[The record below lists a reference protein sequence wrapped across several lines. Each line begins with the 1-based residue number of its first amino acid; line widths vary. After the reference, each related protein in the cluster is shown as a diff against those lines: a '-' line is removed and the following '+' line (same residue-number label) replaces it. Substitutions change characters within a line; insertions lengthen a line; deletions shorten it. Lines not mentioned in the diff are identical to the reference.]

1 LITLEAFAT
10 YQRHLKKDGVIVIH
24 VSNRYLELHP
34 IVYRI
39 AEKIGFPAVTIDDN
53 NTISEDDGFYGSDW
67 IIMTRNQ
74 ALLKQSLIHDAASDP
89 VEFST
94 RVLPWTDERSD
105 LLRIMVS
112 EEGSFLRWL
121 QGL

>member
-1 LITLEAFAT
+1 LL
-10 YQRHLKKDGVIVIH
+10 D
-24 VSNRYLELHP
+24 
-34 IVYRI
+34 
-39 AEKIGFPAVTIDDN
+39 VTK
-53 NTISEDDGFYGSDW
+53 E
-67 IIMTRNQ
+67 
-74 ALLKQSLIHDAASDP
+74 H
-89 VEFST
+89 VEFSA